1 MNAKKLKKVILN
13 INNKSSSK
21 IENDIKFPKNISNR
35 NNKLPSNSISFY
47 NSSNNGS
54 KFLPNKRSLHF
65 SLSQNKYKHL
75 NIDNLKNNNCESD
88 LLKDNLIKT
97 KEQYNEKNNEL
108 INLKLKYNQLTRFNR
123 ENLRL
128 LYNIMK
134 KAGLGVNNEKNIIDN
149 LDISQILSKEE
160 QETLKTKHLIS
171 CFKTKLFEYKNIID
185 KKDIELSKI
194 KKDSRI
200 KRLVKLEND
209 NACKSLENINLTLEK
224 DELNNKISSMTLA
237 IGNLNNK
244 CYRLKKSENK
254 NMNDIGGLM
263 NKIQNLTNEIET
275 KDKVISSLTRKIHK
289 DKEENKSLEK
299 KVGDL
304 ENEIAQFDEDKRKC
318 EKYLKEKENYEKND
332 YNMSKKVENLKKE
345 NEKLKFDLKKANEF
359 KDELIIKYEKIMEEK
374 EKLKLTK
381 EDIKQKIKDKDK
393 EIQLIDEK
401 IKNNNEIFEDE
412 TKINQVKNL
421 HNNDNKEN
429 KIMKEL
435 NIKYKEKEQKYLL
448 EIDLLKQKILK
459 LEEKNNLFNKMV

>member
-75 NIDNLKNNNCESD
+75 NIDYLKNNNCESD

-134 KAGLGVNNEKNIIDN
+134 KAGLGVDNEKNIIDN

-318 EKYLKEKENYEKND
+318 EKYLKEKKNYEKND

-345 NEKLKFDLKKANEF
+345 NEKLKLDLKKANEF

-374 EKLKLTK
+374 EKLK
-381 EDIKQKIKDKDK
+381 
-393 EIQLIDEK
+393 
-401 IKNNNEIFEDE
+401 
-412 TKINQVKNL
+412 
-421 HNNDNKEN
+421 
-429 KIMKEL
+429 
-435 NIKYKEKEQKYLL
+435 
-448 EIDLLKQKILK
+448 
-459 LEEKNNLFNKMV
+459 

>member
-54 KFLPNKRSLHF
+54 KFLPNKISLHF
-65 SLSQNKYKHL
+65 YISQNKYKHL

-134 KAGLGVNNEKNIIDN
+134 KAGLGVDNEKNIIDN

-171 CFKTKLFEYKNIID
+171 CFKTKLYEYKNIID

-345 NEKLKFDLKKANEF
+345 NEKLKLDLKKANEF

-381 EDIKQKIKDKDK
+381 EDIFFRD
-393 EIQLIDEK
+393 
-401 IKNNNEIFEDE
+401 NIF
-412 TKINQVKNL
+412 
-421 HNNDNKEN
+421 
-429 KIMKEL
+429 
-435 NIKYKEKEQKYLL
+435 
-448 EIDLLKQKILK
+448 
-459 LEEKNNLFNKMV
+459 FF